1 MSWLERR
8 SGPSS
13 PEYYPDA
20 ADPDEAQLHA
30 DAAQW
35 HYLLEIADD
44 ADTSQHGTEFRTQAG
59 QLAAKWSRHHS
70 LVRQHQWIRQRDAF
84 VLWRDHPDK
93 AARDLRE
100 LERAHAAGGEG
111 VDEFGLRCLRQAGE
125 QTGRLEPG
133 ITGSEQ
139 DSASWQPVTPGS
151 GTTVDAST
159 DRGAGLA
166 AGNVADPT
174 PSPRNALD
182 RALGVPQRLLNVDE
196 VGAIIAGID
205 RAPET
210 AEVRGTSDAQAATA
224 TTAHGREAPAA
235 EHSTPPPRQRQALKV
250 LQNLHAEHTRTA
262 ESFSDLGDRM
272 TSINAK
278 VEALEAI
285 RAQFRPAKAAAIR
298 WGAPTEVINK
308 VVQAGQNG
316 TYWHDGPGDP
326 RLAAITTG
334 THVDHP
340 PDHHDMPGAPDPP
353 AFALNTSNGGVA
365 IGQAVDAAAPATE
378 NSDWHIP
385 ESPEPSRPSPPP
397 EATKDVGL

>member
-44 ADTSQHGTEFRTQAG
+44 ADTSQQGVEFRTQAG
-59 QLAAKWSRHHS
+59 QLAAKWSRHPS

-125 QTGRLEPG
+125 QTGRVEPG

-139 DSASWQPVTPGS
+139 DSASWHSVAPP
-151 GTTVDAST
+151 
-159 DRGAGLA
+159 LA

-174 PSPRNALD
+174 PSPRNVLD
-182 RALGVPQRLLNVDE
+182 RALGGPPSLLNLDE
-196 VGAIIAGID
+196 VGAIIADID
-205 RAPET
+205 RALET
-210 AEVRGTSDAQAATA
+210 AETLGASDAEAATA
-224 TTAHGREAPAA
+224 TTAQGRRAPAA
-235 EHSTPPPRQRQALKV
+235 ERSTPPPRQRQALQE
-250 LQNLHAEHTRTA
+250 LQDLHAEHTRTA
-262 ESFSDLGDRM
+262 ESFSDLGDR
-272 TSINAK
+272 TTINAK

-285 RAQFRPAKAAAIR
+285 RAQFRSAQAAAIQ
-298 WGAPTEVINK
+298 WGAPTEVITK
-308 VVQAGQNG
+308 VVQAGQDG

-326 RLAAITTG
+326 RLATTTTG
-334 THVDHP
+334 TPVDHP
-340 PDHHDMPGAPDPP
+340 PDHHDMPGAPDPA
-353 AFALNTSNGGVA
+353 AFAPNASNGVA

-378 NSDWHIP
+378 NSDWHTP
-385 ESPEPSRPSPPP
+385 EGPEPIRPSPPP
-397 EATKDVGL
+397 EAAKDVDL